1 MSRFLKLPEII
12 HNNASCH
19 AGIYA
24 AINKGLYPKP
34 VKVGRMSVWPE
45 SEDAAVRLARIA
57 GKTDA
62 ELQQIVLDLEAA
74 RKDAYRNTV
83 QQAQTATA

>member
-45 SEDAAVRLARIA
+45 SEDAAVRAARIA
-57 GKTDA
+57 GKSEQEIREIVAKLETARADA
-62 ELQQIVLDLEAA
+62 FQDTLPAA
-74 RKDAYRNTV
+74 A
-83 QQAQTATA
+83 